1 MGKQKIVKQV
11 ADNFIAQLKIT
22 KRKTKKPVVIAMV
35 GMIGSGK
42 SSIANQLAKS
52 IKATVIEG
60 DAIRVALRK
69 KKQDYGQ
76 VRSITERAAIYVLK
90 KRGNVV
96 LDSDYVTSQKRKT
109 LEEKV
114 KKVQGLVLY
123 IRTIADRDTM
133 IERLIKAKYN
143 PNHDLFKNSTIAVRE
158 MWRRTPHH
166 YRWESKAGGRF
177 ILRKLRIPFLTE
189 IETDGDWKKK
199 VQKIAQRIKKM

>member
-11 ADNFIAQLKIT
+11 TDDFIARLKIT
-22 KRKTKKPVVIAMV
+22 KRKTEKPIVVAMV

-42 SSIANQLAKS
+42 SSVANQLAKL

-76 VRSITERAAIYVLK
+76 VRSITERATIYVLK

-96 LDSDYVTSQKRKT
+96 LDSDYVTLQKRES

-114 KKVQGLVLY
+114 KKVQGRVLY
-123 IRTIADRDTM
+123 LRTVADRDVM
-133 IERLIKAKYN
+133 IERLIKTKYN
-143 PNHDLFKNSTIAVRE
+143 PNHDLFKNATIAVRE

-166 YRWESKAGGRF
+166 YHWESKAGGRF
-177 ILRKLRIPFLTE
+177 ILRKLRIPFLVE
-189 IETDGDWKKK
+189 IETDGNWKRE
-199 VQKIAQRIKKM
+199 VQKIAQKIRNM